1 MLSQE
6 AGGIVG
12 AAAPGKL
19 PRNEYQVSNLRH
31 SQKQPSDSSNDELLV
46 VMSQCKSKDVT
57 AHFIRDVKAGPDP
70 ALVIATDQQLN
81 DLVKFCTSPDKFTAI
96 TVDPTFYLGDFEVTP
111 ITYWHLFLQSEH
123 TGKSPVFVGPM
134 LIHYRKDFATFLYFA
149 STLVG
154 LRRDLERLQAF
165 GTEWG
170 EALIDAFTR
179 EFGFA
184 IHLLCTI
191 HLRQNVKQHM
201 QSCNF
206 PDEHRHHVIKPWMTS
221 LEPRREVCIWKA

>member
-70 ALVIATDQQLN
+70 ALVIATDQH
-81 DLVKFCTSPDKFTAI
+81 DLVKFCTSPDEFTVI
-96 TVDPTFYLGDFEVTP
+96 TVDQV
-111 ITYWHLFLQSEH
+111 S
-123 TGKSPVFVGPM
+123 
-134 LIHYRKDFATFLYFA
+134 A
-149 STLVG
+149 
-154 LRRDLERLQAF
+154 
-165 GTEWG
+165 
-170 EALIDAFTR
+170 
-179 EFGFA
+179 
-184 IHLLCTI
+184 
-191 HLRQNVKQHM
+191 
-201 QSCNF
+201 
-206 PDEHRHHVIKPWMTS
+206 
-221 LEPRREVCIWKA
+221 